1 MNERY
6 VRCGGAVQRF
16 CVFSVA
22 VTCVIATA
30 FWTPPATGEEDHG
43 TNGDAAEKHAGGENH
58 EFKTGFALC
67 LGGTN
72 EQGHGTEP
80 TWGLEDARKLSPRL
94 GAAQWFHIG
103 RRYGLAPAVNVDFVD
118 GHEVWIYGVN
128 FEVMF

>member
-16 CVFSVA
+16 RVFSVA

-43 TNGDAAEKHAGGENH
+43 TNGDAAEKHAGG
-58 EFKTGFALC
+58 
-67 LGGTN
+67 
-72 EQGHGTEP
+72 GHH
-80 TWGLEDARKLSPRL
+80 D
-94 GAAQWFHIG
+94 
-103 RRYGLAPAVNVDFVD
+103 YNN